1 MLVALNLLIEKTI
14 QLDGHAVIVFI
25 DYSEAFDC
33 MHLSIIDVLNY
44 IGHGRPISFPKHLV
58 ALREA
63 LYTDHSPVIFNLFH
77 GVGGTAHGHPTGTK
91 KRQSAAKLHGANS
104 MN

>member
-1 MLVALNLLIEKTI
+1 MLGFRRGKIPADMVVALHVLIEKTVEV
-14 QLDGHAVIVFI
+14 DGHAVVVFI

-63 LYTDHSPVIFNLFH
+63 LYKDNSPVIRWDELCSSR
-77 GVGGTAHGHPTGTK
+77 TYIK
-91 KRQSAAKLHGANS
+91 D
-104 MN
+104 